1 MINGISTIQQ
11 SGLTKCGYTISN
23 DLTRDSGRLDG
34 ILHTGS
40 SVLLHTAEITFW
52 GRPTH
57 PSESG
62 WICVGEFPGH
72 QIGGFVSAA
81 PLTEPKNYCGPN
93 RSSDIFGTTPGGSRL
108 DGQTSV
114 IDDFRY
120 SYVKSKVEPNIVKER
135 IKSQGI
141 GMSSCRMQICH
152 VGDVESNRL

>member
-1 MINGISTIQQ
+1 MRNGILTIQQ

-34 ILHTGS
+34 ISTPGQVFYSTPPNKILGKTHTSIGIR
-40 SVLLHTAEITFW
+40 VGMC
-52 GRPTH
+52 GR
-57 PSESG
+57 
-62 WICVGEFPGH
+62 VPGH

-93 RSSDIFGTTPGGSRL
+93 RCSDIFGTTPGGSRL

-120 SYVKSKVEPNIVKER
+120 S
-135 IKSQGI
+135 
-141 GMSSCRMQICH
+141 MSSPRWSRTLLKSGLNH
-152 VGDVESNRL
+152 KESA